1 VHSFYELDAKIAA
14 LEAQIIQLKSQRNGV
29 TWICRLPSKILT
41 RIFEHLQDRR
51 LGGPNEPRLSYIDT
65 SWVRIM
71 AVCQHFRAVA
81 MEAPCLWNIVV
92 AVDRLFGISD
102 KAKRW
107 NDLCVARSGS
117 ATLDVIATVDHGAR
131 FISLAKTAYLQSNPR
146 KRDTMTDILDQA
158 APHLRCLGTKM
169 SHLITSSFLGGT
181 NTSLVDLFLH
191 ALHGDHI
198 QLQDVPFMPSLRR
211 LTLYGVTIASGI
223 QLLAR
228 LLEHITHLEEF
239 HVDSLL
245 FNVPRLIEQHTVM
258 PVAKRVQLSRLERL
272 TIRDTPV
279 NASALL
285 RLVSIPATTL
295 SVSVIQD
302 VHARDNSLDDNHLQ
316 IHEEFLAFRRQA
328 LQITEP
334 CDGLMRLQCMHP
346 NPHPGVLTFR
356 AHPNDTNEDML
367 GSYLCYAGCKLSGTH
382 SLLSHITVLCL
393 IRMDEPN
400 LHVPSIDEALGVR
413 FLPAVQKLILDRFQT
428 PKDLEPVNTWLARRK
443 DQIKQIE
450 LVYCSETIRS
460 LVSDSLSDLNV
471 IMREGEAVFA

>member
-1 VHSFYELDAKIAA
+1 MHSFFELDAKIAA
-14 LEAQIIQLKSQRNGV
+14 LETQILQLKSQRNGV
-29 TWICRLPSKILT
+29 TWICRLPSEILT
-41 RIFEHLQDRR
+41 RIFEHIQDRR

-71 AVCQHFRAVA
+71 VVCQHFRAVA
-81 MEAPCLWNIVV
+81 MGAPCLWNIVV

-117 ATLDVIATVDHGAR
+117 ATLDIIATVDHGAQ

-146 KRDTMTDILDQA
+146 KRDTITYVLDQA

-169 SHLITSSFLGGT
+169 SHLVTSSFLGGT

-228 LLEHITHLEEF
+228 LLEHITHLEEL

-285 RLVSIPATTL
+285 RLHQES
-295 SVSVIQD
+295 
-302 VHARDNSLDDNHLQ
+302 
-316 IHEEFLAFRRQA
+316 
-328 LQITEP
+328 
-334 CDGLMRLQCMHP
+334 C
-346 NPHPGVLTFR
+346 
-356 AHPNDTNEDML
+356 
-367 GSYLCYAGCKLSGTH
+367 
-382 SLLSHITVLCL
+382 
-393 IRMDEPN
+393 
-400 LHVPSIDEALGVR
+400 
-413 FLPAVQKLILDRFQT
+413 T
-428 PKDLEPVNTWLARRK
+428 P
-443 DQIKQIE
+443 
-450 LVYCSETIRS
+450 
-460 LVSDSLSDLNV
+460 LN
-471 IMREGEAVFA
+471 